1 MGLSGEEKKLQ
12 ALFSELTAADE
23 QAAPQFGATW
33 NRAQSAPR
41 KVRGFN
47 PVFVAATL
55 LLVFGVVAVAV
66 WSRYS
71 RTTPSPQPVIVGAP
85 QNPSSTSGAQAP
97 PARIVETAETPAP
110 KTKHAVIASHR
121 NKATSQPNA
130 MLAAANRKL
139 QKDAKSIANWTSPT
153 SAFLESPSD
162 EIYGSLPELN
172 QSATQLKSFLPSR
185 PN

>member
-1 MGLSGEEKKLQ
+1 MGLSGEENKLQ
-12 ALFSELTAADE
+12 ALFSELKAADK
-23 QAAPQFGATW
+23 QATPHFGATW
-33 NRAQSAPR
+33 NRAQSAPLS
-41 KVRGFN
+41 VRGFN
-47 PVFVAATL
+47 PLFVAATL
-55 LLVFGVVAVAV
+55 LLVCGVAAFAV

-71 RTTPSPQPVIVGAP
+71 RTTPSPQPVIASAP
-85 QNPSSTSGAQAP
+85 QNPSNTTGAQTP
-97 PARIVETAETPAP
+97 PARTTETPVP
-110 KTKHAVIASHR
+110 KPKHAVIASRR

-153 SAFLESPSD
+153 SALLESPSD
-162 EIYGSLPELN
+162 EIFGSLPELN